1 MRFFVPS
8 VFIFTLCAPLV
19 HASCVIPLP
28 PQHFPNGSV
37 ADAEA
42 MDFAKRRIERY
53 LDNSQRFIKCLDTM
67 DKTAIGTGRDNEER
81 RRRRIN
87 NYNAAMENTAL
98 VIREYEESVRKF
110 NNR

>member
-1 MRFFVPS
+1 MRFFIPT
-8 VFIFTLCAPLV
+8 VFIFTLCANVV
-19 HASCVIPLP
+19 HASCVIPPP
-28 PQHFPNGSV
+28 PQNFPNGDV

-67 DKTAIGTGRDNEER
+67 DKTAIGTGRDSEER

-87 NYNAAMENTAL
+87 NYNAGMENIAM
-98 VIREYEESVRKF
+98 VIREYEESVGKF